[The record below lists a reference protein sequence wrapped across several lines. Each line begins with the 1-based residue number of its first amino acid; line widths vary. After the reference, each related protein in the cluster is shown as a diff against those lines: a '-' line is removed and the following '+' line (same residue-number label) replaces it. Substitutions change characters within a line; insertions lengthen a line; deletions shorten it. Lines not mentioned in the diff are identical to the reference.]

1 MHLGIYCTIFQW
13 STVRQFAKY
22 TIVAGGA
29 SFLSSFLYFNSICC
43 TFISTTIA
51 TASFLETVRATEAI
65 TTLIM
70 GKIFLQEQSSVYT
83 YASVVPICLGV
94 AISCNNTDSFNV
106 VGFIIILM
114 CNCSFSLRSAL
125 ARLMKHGSSDVA
137 EQINFFANLSLFG
150 LVVLVPLGL
159 FFEGAALYETFYGTS
174 GGSAAAAASLSDI
187 GSVVSASAAG
197 YGSTLPSVT
206 VVAAPVVQQVA
217 STVASAT
224 AAATASS
231 ALSGSGLTVSG
242 SVQQHLRRLLETF
255 PTVLSASAIVS
266 TAASSADAAAVSVLP
281 AQQAAT
287 TATSFST
294 FSPSISGDFGI
305 LGWVF
310 MNGVTFA
317 IGSLMTYFVLHRTDL
332 ITHSVLNV
340 FRRVF
345 TISVSAVFFNVTLNF
360 ANIAGI
366 TIAILGVACFA
377 HFKSK
382 DSK

>member
-1 MHLGIYCTIFQW
+1 
-13 STVRQFAKY
+13 
-22 TIVAGGA
+22 
-29 SFLSSFLYFNSICC
+29 LY
-43 TFISTTIA
+43 FISTTIA

-70 GKIFLQEQSSVYT
+70 GKIFLQEQSSLYT

-106 VGFIIILM
+106 VGFIIILL

-125 ARLMKHGSSDVA
+125 ARLVKHGSSDVA

-159 FFEGAALYETFYGTS
+159 FFEGAALYETFYGTF
-174 GGSAAAAASLSDI
+174 GGSAATASLGDI
-187 GSVVSASAAG
+187 ASVVSPSAAG

-206 VVAAPVVQQVA
+206 AVAAPVVQQVA
-217 STVASAT
+217 STVASPASAT
-224 AAATASS
+224 AAAATASS
-231 ALSGSGLTVSG
+231 ALSGSGLALSG
-242 SVQQHLRRLLETF
+242 SVQHHLRRLLETF
-255 PTVLSASAIVS
+255 PTVLSASVIVS
-266 TAASSADAAAVSVLP
+266 TAASSADAAAAFVVP

-287 TATSFST
+287 TAASFSI
-294 FSPSISGDFGI
+294 FSPSISGGFGI